1 LFLDCRCGE
10 LVDPLGI
17 EVNYRSRI
25 RRLQAALDRNRIDA
39 ALITSP
45 ASVRYLCGY
54 SGTEGTLLVSRRSAT
69 FFTDFRYSEY
79 ASALLANTRVKLV
92 VFSDKLGSLEDAM
105 KASGLKR
112 IGVEEEHLSLSLAR
126 ALEGMGVELVSA
138 QSVMSEL
145 RAIKDRDE
153 VEAISKALRIA
164 ERAFR
169 DTLGKVKVGDPEL
182 QVAALLEYRMKSL
195 GAENPAF
202 DSIVASGAR
211 SALPHGVAS
220 DKAIGCGE
228 IVLFDFGCRYRGYCS
243 DLTRIVYMGGVD
255 GEMEALRRIVLKAQ
269 RAAFEVIKPGVDVR
283 TVDRAARRVIER
295 AGFGDRFGHG
305 LGHGLGLDVHEYP
318 RISPKGKGRLRRG
331 MVFTVEPGI
340 YIEGRGGVR
349 IEDVVLVTSSGFR
362 LLSRLRRGGEVLGC

>member
-1 LFLDCRCGE
+1 MFLDCRRGE

-25 RRLQAALDRNRIDA
+25 RRLQADLDRNRIDA

-54 SGTEGTLLVSRRSAT
+54 SGTEGTLLVSPRSAT

-79 ASALLANTRVKLV
+79 ASALLANTRVELV

-138 QSVMSEL
+138 QSVISEL
-145 RAIKDRDE
+145 RAIKDGDE

-220 DKAIGCGE
+220 DKAIGRGE

-243 DLTRIVYMGGVD
+243 DLTRIAYMGGVD